1 MTSKNNQKPKIN
13 EIFPTHINILED
25 MLNQSKNINKDN
37 SYQDKINELYGK
49 LEEGNL
55 TTEEYEMTLNK
66 IDDLRREK
74 ATNPNINGRIV
85 INLPSN
91 IKSIDKLKKTTNTE
105 TENANK
111 IIDSIQ
117 RENEML
123 MQEIDDIKN
132 KIENNN
138 TYISSIVNQKS
149 LNDVAKP
156 IIEGEKP
163 NYEAGEF
170 YRDFMW
176 QKSTGLLQSKTINKI
191 VVKYP
196 DFSYTS
202 K

>member
-1 MTSKNNQKPKIN
+1 MKKLR
-13 EIFPTHINILED
+13 IL
-25 MLNQSKNINKDN
+25 
-37 SYQDKINELYGK
+37 
-49 LEEGNL
+49 
-55 TTEEYEMTLNK
+55 
-66 IDDLRREK
+66 
-74 ATNPNINGRIV
+74 IV

>member
-37 SYQDKINELYGK
+37 SYQDKINELYSK

-138 TYISSIVNQKS
+138 TYIGSIVNQKS
-149 LNDVAKP
+149 LNDVAKH

-163 NYEAGEF
+163 NYEAGQF

>member
-37 SYQDKINELYGK
+37 SYQDKINELYSK

-85 INLPSN
+85 INLPSD
-91 IKSIDKLKKTTNTE
+91 IQSIDKLKKTTNTE

-138 TYISSIVNQKS
+138 TYIGSIVNQKS

-163 NYEAGEF
+163 NYEAEQF

-176 QKSTGLLQSKTINKI
+176 QKSTGLFQSKTINKI

>member
-1 MTSKNNQKPKIN
+1 MTSKNNQKLKIN

-37 SYQDKINELYGK
+37 SYQDKINELYSK

-85 INLPSN
+85 INLPNN
-91 IKSIDKLKKTTNTE
+91 IKSIDKLRKITNTE

-117 RENEML
+117 RENEIL
-123 MQEIDDIKN
+123 MQEIDEIKN

-138 TYISSIVNQKS
+138 TYIGSIVNQKS
-149 LNDVAKP
+149 LNDIAKP

-163 NYEAGEF
+163 NYEAEQF
-170 YRDFMW
+170 YRAFMW

-202 K
+202 N